1 MDSDSRRLAVLIDGD
16 FINPAHFG
24 RVLAWA
30 TRHDVVAI
38 RRIYGDHDKLERWK
52 ECISNHG
59 IESVPSYAKYKNAA
73 DIVLAVH
80 AAEILYSN
88 KEIGGFCIVTNDND
102 FAGLVKWVRDKGAY
116 VAVVWSSSKDKHTP
130 SFEDECDVFKYV
142 DDLPLP
148 SADSLHALSDWK
160 DAVKESIRIVARE
173 DGWALLSDVG
183 NKLKEIK
190 PALKVRDYCHRDLL
204 PLIESCKEE
213 FEIETRP
220 ERVRLWPP
228 V

>member
-16 FINPAHFG
+16 SINPAYFG

-38 RRIYGDHDKLERWK
+38 RRIYGRHTKLADWK
-52 ECISNHG
+52 ECIKRHE
-59 IESVPSYAKYKNAA
+59 IELMPTYVDYKNAA
-73 DIVLAVH
+73 DITLTIHAV
-80 AAEILYSN
+80 EIFYAM
-88 KEIGGFCIVTNDND
+88 KGIDGFCIVTSDND
-102 FAGLVKWVRDKGAY
+102 FAGLVKWLRDKKAF
-116 VAVVWSSSKDKHTP
+116 VAVIWSSRPDNHKP
-130 SFEDECDVFKYV
+130 SFENECDVFQYI

-190 PALKVRDYCHRDLL
+190 PALKFRDYCHRDLL

>member
-1 MDSDSRRLAVLIDGD
+1 MHQVLDGTSG
-16 FINPAHFG
+16 I
-24 RVLAWA
+24 
-30 TRHDVVAI
+30 TDV
-38 RRIYGDHDKLERWK
+38 D
-52 ECISNHG
+52 
-59 IESVPSYAKYKNAA
+59 YKNAA
-73 DIVLAVH
+73 DITLTIHAV
-80 AAEILYSN
+80 EIFYAM
-88 KEIGGFCIVTNDND
+88 KGIDGFCIVTSDND
-102 FAGLVKWVRDKGAY
+102 FAGLVKWLRDKKAF
-116 VAVVWSSSKDKHTP
+116 VAVIWSSRPDNHKP
-130 SFEDECDVFKYV
+130 SFEDECDVFQYI

-190 PALKVRDYCHRDLL
+190 PALKFRDYCHRDLL